1 MSVISM
7 DTLIE
12 NIDKNFPPEVN
23 TFSKKNQTLKRRINL
38 IFNQIMTG
46 FEGERRREL
55 IEHLLQKINRL
66 SENAEDES
74 LLSTNEVDLI
84 LGNIVAYLETH
95 PDIMRGGRKTSKR
108 RNRRRSLKRNL
119 R

>member
-1 MSVISM
+1 M

-12 NIDKNFPPEVN
+12 NIDKNFPPEIN
-23 TFSKKNQTLKRRINL
+23 TYSKKNLTLKRRINL

-55 IEHLLQKINRL
+55 IEHLLEKINKL
-66 SENAEDES
+66 SDDGEK

-95 PDIMRGGRKTSKR
+95 PDIMRGGRKTKRR
-108 RNRRRSLKRNL
+108 RNRRRSSKRNL

>member
-1 MSVISM
+1 MSVVSM

-12 NIDKNFPPEVN
+12 NIDKNFPPEIN
-23 TFSKKNQTLKRRINL
+23 TYSKKNLTLKRRINL

-66 SENAEDES
+66 SENEDGEV

-95 PDIMRGGRKTSKR
+95 PDIMRGGRKTNKKL
-108 RNRRRSLKRNL
+108 NRRRSSKRI
-119 R
+119 